1 MVASGVA
8 AGIAGS
14 GDSLTIVNPCPFASP
29 ASMEATSS
37 VEGHEAELAREIT
50 GFSNPLVKRVRS
62 LREKKF
68 RKAEG
73 LFLAEGLRILT
84 EAREEGV
91 LPEMLFHAGSPH
103 PLAAEL
109 IAAMEAAGGDVIE
122 TTPDILSKI
131 SGKDNPQAV
140 VGVYRD
146 RLTPLERLDRTK
158 ADIWIVA
165 QSLRDPGNLGTILR
179 TGDAV
184 GAGGLILVDDCV
196 DPFSVES
203 VRASMG
209 ALFTQSITLA
219 RWDEF
224 LAWLRQGPGQLIGTS
239 LKATQDYQEP
249 RYESPSFLL
258 VGNEAQGLP
267 ESYEAQCDLLVKM
280 PMRGKAD
287 SLNAA
292 VACAVMAYELLN
304 QRRRM

>member
-1 MVASGVA
+1 MS
-8 AGIAGS
+8 
-14 GDSLTIVNPCPFASP
+14 
-29 ASMEATSS
+29 
-37 VEGHEAELAREIT
+37 REIT

-62 LREKKF
+62 LRDKKH
-68 RKAEG
+68 RKREG

-91 LPEMLFHAGSPH
+91 LPEMLFHAGEAAKH
-103 PLAAEL
+103 PLAAAL
-109 IAAMEAAGGDVIE
+109 IDAMEADGRDVIV
-122 TTPDILSKI
+122 TSPDILGKI
-131 SGKDNPQAV
+131 SGKDNPQAL

-146 RLTPLERLDRTK
+146 RLTPLDQVDRAS

-196 DPFSVES
+196 DPFSVEA

-209 ALFTQSITLA
+209 ALFTQTIAIA
-219 RWDEF
+219 RWEDF
-224 LAWLRQGPGQLIGTS
+224 LAWLRSGPGQLIGTS
-239 LKATQDYQEP
+239 LKATQDYQQP
-249 RYESPSFLL
+249 CYQGPAFLL

-267 ESYEAQCDLLVKM
+267 EAYEAQCDLLVKM
-280 PMRGKAD
+280 PMMGKAD

-292 VACAVMAYELLN
+292 VATAVMAYELLN
-304 QRRRM
+304 QKRNSRA

>member
-1 MVASGVA
+1 M
-8 AGIAGS
+8 
-14 GDSLTIVNPCPFASP
+14 
-29 ASMEATSS
+29 
-37 VEGHEAELAREIT
+37 AREIT

-91 LPEMLFHAGSPH
+91 LPEMLFHAGSTH
-103 PLAAEL
+103 PLARDL
-109 IAAMEAAGGDVIE
+109 IAAMEDAGGEAAGYDVIE
-122 TTPDILSKI
+122 TSADILSKI
-131 SGKDNPQAV
+131 SGKDNAQAV

-146 RLTPLERLDRTK
+146 RLTPLEKLDRSK

-184 GAGGLILVDDCV
+184 GAGGLILIDDCV

-209 ALFTQSITLA
+209 ALFTQTITQA
-219 RWDEF
+219 RWPEF
-224 LAWLRQGPGQLIGTS
+224 MTWLRSGPGELIGTS
-239 LKATQDYQEP
+239 LKATHDYQEP
-249 RYESPSFLL
+249 CYKSPSFLL

-267 ESYEAQCDLLVKM
+267 EAYEAECDLLVKM
-280 PMRGKAD
+280 PMLGKAD

-292 VACAVMAYELLN
+292 VATAVMAYELLN
-304 QRRRM
+304 QKRKR